1 MTAKCEPIREWRWRG
16 MTDSTLLAAEQK
28 TSPLE
33 AEESNS
39 TFYWKK
45 GYQQDP
51 GSRKEQQDTIG
62 LALGNYH
69 EKPALLAVLA
79 DGMGGMKDG
88 VEFSRIVAD
97 YHCEH
102 FQEALNQVSTPPGV
116 LLSLALRANAEANK
130 IYDEDDPGGTTLVS
144 ALFIGDVFY
153 TLSIGDSRITLFRKN
168 SRLNQYVPLQI
179 NREHVLGAALDER
192 AWMGYIPLED
202 AEENIYRHSL
212 TSCLGPN
219 KVKRVDLT
227 DYPTRFIGGDQLLLM
242 SDGIFK
248 TVPEEELAI
257 YLEDSPE
264 TAADKI
270 VEAVRN
276 RRVKG
281 QDNMSVIIVQKAV

>member
-1 MTAKCEPIREWRWRG
+1 
-16 MTDSTLLAAEQK
+16 MTDSNLLTAEQQM
-28 TSPLE
+28 TPLE
-33 AEESNS
+33 AEDVIS
-39 TFYWKK
+39 TFYWRK

-62 LALGNYH
+62 LALGNYQ

-88 VEFSRIVAD
+88 VEFSRIVAN

-102 FQEALNQVSTPPGV
+102 FQEVLNQSNSAPGV

-130 IYDEDDPGGTTLVS
+130 IYDEDYPGGTTLVS
-144 ALFIGDVFY
+144 ALFIEDTFY

-168 SRLNQYVPLQI
+168 NRLNQYVPLQI

-202 AEENIYRHSL
+202 AEGNMYRHSL

-257 YLEDSPE
+257 YLENSPE

-276 RRVKG
+276 RKAKG
-281 QDNMSVIIVQKAV
+281 QDNMSVIIVQRV

>member
-1 MTAKCEPIREWRWRG
+1 
-16 MTDSTLLAAEQK
+16 MTDGILLTSEQK

-33 AEESNS
+33 SEEVISA
-39 TFYWKK
+39 FYWKT

-51 GSRKEQQDTIG
+51 GSRKEQQDSIG
-62 LALGNYH
+62 LVRGTYH
-69 EKPALLAVLA
+69 GKQALLAVLA

-88 VEFSRIVAD
+88 VEFSKIVAD

-102 FQEALNQVSTPPGV
+102 FQETLNQVSTAPGV

-144 ALFIGDVFY
+144 ALFIEDVFY

-168 SRLNQYVPLQI
+168 RQDQYVPLQI

-202 AEENIYRHSL
+202 AEENMYRHSL
-212 TSCLGPN
+212 TSCLGPD
-219 KVKRVDLT
+219 KVRRVDLT
-227 DYPTRFIGGDQLLLM
+227 DYPTHLRGGDQLLLM

-257 YLEDSPE
+257 YLEESPE

-270 VEAVRN
+270 VEAVRS
-276 RRVKG
+276 RKAKG
-281 QDNMSVIIVQKAV
+281 QDNMSVIIVQKKV